1 MALPT
6 DMKGHDSK
14 KLTFWGTS
22 PIIFALTILFAIP
35 ITIVNYYYKPI
46 FKIGIVP
53 YKVLIIIAFLLLV
66 TGIPLYLKT
75 LMVLKA
81 AHKKQELITNGV
93 FSICR
98 NPLFAVVIFLLL
110 PGILLLFNSWLLLTI
125 PCFMFLMFKIF
136 IIREEHLMADEFGQE
151 YIDYKNSTST
161 IFPKIWKYKKGN
173 MPPLL
178 IRLRHLLGAGP
189 HLILLVL
196 LIEGLTMVIR
206 RWTSI
211 PVSLSFV
218 WQVILSVPCIGICL
232 CGTIWF
238 NLYLNLQKVNFLD
251 NKNELI
257 TNGPFNYV
265 RHPLYATLL
274 LTVPPML
281 IIWYADLLFFFPWV
295 VILILAHYVVMLEER
310 GLIKKFGE
318 DYEKYRRFVPPLIPY
333 KGAGGKKYR
342 VEHKKTTRKN

>member
-35 ITIVNYYYKPI
+35 IAIVNYYYKPI

-136 IIREEHLMADEFGQE
+136 IIREEHLMANEFGQE

-161 IFPKIWKYKKGN
+161 IFPKIWKYKKRN

-196 LIEGLTMVIR
+196 LIE
-206 RWTSI
+206 
-211 PVSLSFV
+211 
-218 WQVILSVPCIGICL
+218 
-232 CGTIWF
+232 
-238 NLYLNLQKVNFLD
+238 
-251 NKNELI
+251 
-257 TNGPFNYV
+257 
-265 RHPLYATLL
+265 
-274 LTVPPML
+274 
-281 IIWYADLLFFFPWV
+281 
-295 VILILAHYVVMLEER
+295 
-310 GLIKKFGE
+310 
-318 DYEKYRRFVPPLIPY
+318 
-333 KGAGGKKYR
+333 
-342 VEHKKTTRKN
+342 